1 MRFHQ
6 FLSRCLIATALVG
19 APLAAAADPD
29 PVVARTLPTP
39 AAKAADMV
47 ETERYAAR
55 EKQSPAAA
63 TFQGGSNSVYIGG
76 SALTVV
82 LIILLV
88 VIIL

>member
-1 MRFHQ
+1 MRFHH
-6 FLSRCLIATALVG
+6 LVSSCLIATALVST
-19 APLAAAADPD
+19 PLAAAD
-29 PVVARTLPTP
+29 PVPVVTTTLPTP

-63 TFQGGSNSVYIGG
+63 TFEGGSNSVYIGG

>member
-1 MRFHQ
+1 MRLHQ
-6 FLSRCLIATALVG
+6 FVSSCLIASALV
-19 APLAAAADPD
+19 ATPLAAAD
-29 PVVARTLPTP
+29 PVRVVTATLPTP

-63 TFQGGSNSVYIGG
+63 TFEGGSNSVYIGG